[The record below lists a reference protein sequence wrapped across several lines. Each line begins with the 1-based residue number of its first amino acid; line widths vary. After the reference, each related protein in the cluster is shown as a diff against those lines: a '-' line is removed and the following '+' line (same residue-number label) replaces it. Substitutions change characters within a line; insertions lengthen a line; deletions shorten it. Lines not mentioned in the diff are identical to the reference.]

1 MKITILATGGTI
13 AGVSKSHSSTD
24 YTAGILDADSLL
36 QSIPQITNIAKIK
49 TEQIANIDSADM
61 EDSIWLELHQK
72 IFEIL
77 PNTDAIIITHGTDTM
92 EETAFFLDCT
102 IHSHKPIILTGAMR
116 PSNALSADGPKN
128 LLNAIF
134 LALCEDSQNRG
145 VMVTMND
152 KIFSAKSVSK
162 THTLNLDA
170 FSSINGS
177 DLGYILD
184 KKVFFYESAKRDS
197 FYFDIKGIKSLPKVD
212 ILYSYANDRSAIA
225 AKAFFESGSQGLII
239 AGSGAGSIHKNQK
252 EILKDL
258 IKKGLIVVVS
268 SRINNGLIALK
279 ESDKK
284 DGFLCAKNL
293 NPQKARTL
301 LLLALSK
308 KLSFEEI
315 KRIFESL

>member
-36 QSIPQITNIAKIK
+36 QTIPQIKDLAEIKI
-49 TEQIANIDSADM
+49 EQFTNIDSIDM
-61 EDSIWLELHQK
+61 KDSIWLELHQK

-134 LALCEDSQNRG
+134 LALCKDSKNRG
-145 VMVTMND
+145 VMITMND
-152 KIFSAKSVSK
+152 KIFSTKSVSK

-184 KKVFFYESAKRDS
+184 KEVFFYESAKRDS

-212 ILYSYANDRSAIA
+212 ILYSYANDKNGIIA
-225 AKAFFESGSQGLII
+225 TTLFENGTQGLII
-239 AGSGAGSIHKNQK
+239 AGSGNGSINQNQK
-252 EILKDL
+252 EILKNL
-258 IKKGLIVVVS
+258 IKRGLKVMIS
-268 SRINNGLIALK
+268 SRVNNGIVILK

-293 NPQKARTL
+293 NPQKARILLSLTL
-301 LLLALSK
+301 INSNK
-308 KLSFEEI
+308 KE
-315 KRIFESL
+315 